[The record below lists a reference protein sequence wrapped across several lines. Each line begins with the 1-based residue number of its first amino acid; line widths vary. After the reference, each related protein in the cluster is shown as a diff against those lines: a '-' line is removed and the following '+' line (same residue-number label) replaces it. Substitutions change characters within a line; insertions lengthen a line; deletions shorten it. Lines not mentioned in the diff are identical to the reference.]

1 MKRRKFCPWSFAG
14 ALIFVAFSI
23 IGMHFSSFGEKVG
36 GFGNMADLV
45 KYLPVAIIL
54 TVFFYFILYFLLNKK
69 ICKKAETPDSK
80 LWEFYEKHIFIISF
94 IVLIISWVPYMLCFY
109 PGSVSHDGYKQ
120 INQSM
125 GIQPLTNHH
134 PILGTYIIGFF
145 FQIGSMVN
153 DNFGV
158 FLYICFQVIASSA
171 AFALSV
177 SRIRKMGISLKGSAL
192 AMTFF
197 AVVPVWGMYEQ
208 AVVKDTLYTAVFVWF
223 MVCFLSLAD
232 EVLCDKKE
240 KIEKKTILLF
250 LISAFLTCAIRQNG
264 KFIVLPAAVFL
275 TAVSLKKWKSM
286 LAVLV
291 IFLVLLSGYNKV
303 IVPATGAEPI
313 SRRETYSVMFQ
324 QTAKYL
330 WAYPEEVT
338 EEEYETIDKVIDA
351 DTIAEKY
358 NPRLSDPVKDTF
370 NNQTSNENVKEYLKV
385 WYQMFWKH
393 PGVYVEAF
401 LQHCYGY
408 LDPFHISAPVPIF
421 QNYIKGAPIATGDF
435 DIHYTHG
442 GDVRGR
448 LKEYAMLWTR
458 MFPLTL
464 VIYPGVYTW
473 ITLFCIL
480 LLCKK
485 RKWKQLSVMMIPVFI
500 ILTNMASPVN
510 GCLRYTLPLMAVTPL
525 LLAWIIKETRISEE
539 RKS

>member
-125 GIQPLTNHH
+125 GIQPLTNQH

-313 SRRETYSVMFQ
+313 SRRATYSVMFQ

-442 GDVRGR
+442 GAVRGR